1 MSKSFMIES
10 FMTGS
15 LGLSGNELVLFA
27 ILWKE
32 SDRGKKKVVGDYTAI
47 SQRMGTTV
55 PTMYNCIKKLMDRG
69 FVTMPVKGM
78 YEIHKVKVA

>member
-1 MSKSFMIES
+1 MSKNYVIES

-32 SDRGKKKVVGDYTAI
+32 SEQGSRQVEGDYTAI
-47 SQRMGTTV
+47 SERMGTTI
-55 PTMYNCIKKLMDRG
+55 PTMYNCMKKLVDRG
-69 FVTMPVKGM
+69 FIRQEEKSLYSVIAKPC
-78 YEIHKVKVA
+78 

>member
-1 MSKSFMIES
+1 MSKNYVIES

-32 SDRGKKKVVGDYTAI
+32 SEQGSRQVEGDYTAI
-47 SQRMGTTV
+47 SQRMGTTI
-55 PTMYNCIKKLMDRG
+55 PTMYNCLKDL
-69 FVTMPVKGM
+69 VKTGILEQTGKCE
-78 YEIHKVKVA
+78 YKCKESYF

>member
-1 MSKSFMIES
+1 MSKNYVIES

-32 SDRGKKKVVGDYTAI
+32 SERGTKQVEGDYTAI
-47 SQRMGTTV
+47 SARMGTTV
-55 PTMYNCIKKLMDRG
+55 PTMYKCIGRLTDRG
-69 FVTMPVKGM
+69 LVSIPKKGF
-78 YEIHKVKVA
+78 YEVRVPNP